1 MFLLISCALF
11 SLLLLPRISIH
22 LMFLLI
28 YTEQDVFPELKV
40 ISIHLMFLLIVFWQS
55 WHLPGTNFN
64 TSHVSINLDL
74 TTGEGRVVDNF
85 NTSHVSINQVWTQAI
100 LRPHTN
106 ISIHL
111 MFLLIQRFYQLF
123 RFYYISNSLK
133 IPAFSNF
140 FQV

>member
-1 MFLLISCALF
+1 MFLLIAGFLIGSKQA
-11 SLLLLPRISIH
+11 RIISIH

-28 YTEQDVFPELKV
+28 YLSLMPEHIHNYFNTSHVSINQIRRSFYKNGRF
-40 ISIHLMFLLIVFWQS
+40 ISIHLMFLLICNPNYHHIF
-55 WHLPGTNFN
+55 PNDFN
-64 TSHVSINLDL
+64 TSHVSINRGCRRAYWQF
-74 TTGEGRVVDNF
+74 T
-85 NTSHVSINQVWTQAI
+85 
-100 LRPHTN
+100 P

-140 FQV
+140 SQV

>member
-1 MFLLISCALF
+1 MFLLIQNA
-11 SLLLLPRISIH
+11 
-22 LMFLLI
+22 
-28 YTEQDVFPELKV
+28 EL
-40 ISIHLMFLLIVFWQS
+40 
-55 WHLPGTNFN
+55 
-64 TSHVSINLDL
+64 SHMVRPL
-74 TTGEGRVVDNF
+74 NF
-85 NTSHVSINQVWTQAI
+85 NTSHVSINQNIAEKAENVTLISIHLMFLLI
-100 LRPHTN
+100 LAECVYSMRLKNGISIHLMFLLIRNSVYYCRRPDR